1 MAAIR
6 PENQVITGI
15 VTALGTL
22 IPPPAVTRSGR
33 KTGALSGDPFY
44 IPGSTQVPGL
54 VRELH
59 RSLDVGDV
67 IMTFLAACEGVIPH
81 DSYSYENP
89 DRGLALTGGAP
100 ARYSTNWPIE
110 TDGEALGSLTLTRAT
125 RFTQHEMRG
134 IEALLTLLGLPLRNA
149 LRYQAALALSQ
160 HDVLTGLMNRAGFE
174 ATLARELKLARRN
187 QTPLSLVFMDIDHF
201 KAIND
206 THGHAAGD
214 QVLRAV
220 GEVIARCMR
229 ATDMLARV
237 GGEEFVAIQ
246 PGADDTGA
254 QRLGERVIKAMR
266 NAEVIVR
273 RKRIPMTISVGVA
286 TFDGREDEK
295 RLLHRAD
302 QAMYRAKHEGRDRL
316 CIAP

>member
-6 PENQVITGI
+6 LENQAKSGI
-15 VTALGTL
+15 VTAFGTL
-22 IPPPAVTRSGR
+22 IPPPAAARSGR
-33 KTGALSGDPFY
+33 KNSAVTGDPLY
-44 IPGSTQVPGL
+44 IPGSLQIPAL
-54 VRELH
+54 VRDLH

-67 IMTFLAACEGVIPH
+67 IMTFIAACEAVAPH
-81 DSYSYENP
+81 DSYSYEHA
-89 DRGLALTGGAP
+89 DRGMVLTGGAP
-100 ARYSTNWPIE
+100 ARHSANWPLDA
-110 TDGEALGSLTLTRAT
+110 DGEALGTLTLTRAT
-125 RFTQHEMRG
+125 RFTPDELHR
-134 IEALLTLLGLPLRNA
+134 IELMLALLGLPLRNA

-160 HDVLTGLMNRAGFE
+160 HDVLTGLLNRAGFE
-174 ATLARELKLARRN
+174 TTLTRELKLARRN

-220 GEVIARCMR
+220 GDVIARCMR

-254 QRLGERVIKAMR
+254 LRLGERVLKAMR
-266 NAEVIVR
+266 AAEVTVR
-273 RKRIPMTISVGVA
+273 RKRIPLTLSVGVA